1 MLTFRPRKAPTK
13 PEDLPKFIDEQL
25 ASVQKAANRGSS
37 HVPLTYLTVL
47 PDKPQD
53 GLYLFDTNVT
63 SGAATRGAYRYD
75 SSTATYT
82 FLA

>member
-1 MLTFRPRKAPTK
+1 METFRAGKT
-13 PEDLPKFIDEQL
+13 PKSLEEVGQRFVE
-25 ASVQKAANRGSS
+25 VQRAARAASS
-37 HVPLTYLTVL
+37 HVPLTYLTAL

-53 GLYLFDTNVT
+53 GIYLFDTNVT

-75 SSTATYT
+75 SAAATYT

>member
-1 MLTFRPRKAPTK
+1 METFRAGKT
-13 PEDLPKFIDEQL
+13 PKSLEEVGQRFVE
-25 ASVQKAANRGSS
+25 VQRAS
-37 HVPLTYLTVL
+37 HVPLTYLTAL

-53 GLYLFDTNVT
+53 GIYLFDTNVT

-75 SSTATYT
+75 SAAATYT